1 MSLQALKARSRLA
14 VHQKMSRPASF
25 YVAGWRTD
33 PVTLNVR
40 LHYTNE
46 RVGDLAGTNLSYAE
60 KLEQPTSLIF
70 WLQELVDAGL
80 GLPSRGNVVLFSETE
95 FFHVDVCGERD
106 QHLMKAEVTPMRR
119 EDVTGKF
126 LPDGTEIVAA

>member
-1 MSLQALKARSRLA
+1 
-14 VHQKMSRPASF
+14 MSRPASF